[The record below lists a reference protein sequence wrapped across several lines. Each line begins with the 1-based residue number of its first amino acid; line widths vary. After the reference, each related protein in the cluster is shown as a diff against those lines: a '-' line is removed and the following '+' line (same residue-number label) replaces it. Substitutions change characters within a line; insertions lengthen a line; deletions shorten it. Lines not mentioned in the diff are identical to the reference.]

1 MAVSGPVSLA
11 LDARAMLG
19 EGPVWD
25 TARQCLWFV
34 DIKSHAVWC
43 LDPQSGTSQWIE
55 APDQVGWVLPT
66 STGRLLAGLKSGL
79 HLLDPVT
86 RQFEKTA
93 TIPGEPAHNRL
104 NDACTDRAGRVW
116 FGSMDDNEEAETGRF
131 YRYERG
137 AIVAA
142 GPAGV
147 TITNGPAVNG
157 RADLVYFS
165 DTLGRRI
172 FVAELGEDGLPGEP
186 RLFVD
191 IAQDFAG
198 AYPDGPVVDAE
209 GCVWTGLW
217 NGWAVARYSPEGRL
231 METVSLPVA
240 NVTKLAFGGADLMT
254 AFVTTARKGLD
265 GAALEAQPQAGGV
278 FTFRS
283 GVAGLA
289 TTPVE
294 MT

>member
-11 LDARAMLG
+11 LDAGAMLG

-34 DIKSHAVWC
+34 DIKGHAVWRF
-43 LDPQSGTSQWIE
+43 DPEGGTSRRID

-66 STGRLLAGLKSGL
+66 SAGRLLAGLKSGL
-79 HLLDPVT
+79 HLIDPHLGH
-86 RQFEKTA
+86 FEKTA
-93 TIPGEPAHNRL
+93 TVPGEPADNRL

-116 FGSMDDNEEAETGRF
+116 FGSMDDGEQQETGRF

-137 AIVAA
+137 SIVAV
-142 GPAGV
+142 GPTGV

-157 RADLVYFS
+157 NADLVYFA
-165 DTLGRRI
+165 DTLGRKI
-172 FVAELGEDGLPGEP
+172 YVAELGEDGLPGAP
-186 RLFVD
+186 RLFAD
-191 IAQDFAG
+191 IAQDFAE

-231 METVSLPVA
+231 LETVPLPVA
-240 NVTKLAFGGADLMT
+240 NVTKLAFGGADLRT
-254 AFVTTARKGLD
+254 AFVTSARKGLD
-265 GAALEAQPQAGGV
+265 GAALEAQPQAGGL

-283 GVAGLA
+283 EVAGLA

-294 MT
+294 MK